1 MSEEFNLVLALVSMV
16 IWILF
21 SLELSTSSKETKE
34 NRRGK
39 LIVLMS
45 AGIVS
50 TIFVTLSLVQSI

>member
-1 MSEEFNLVLALVSMV
+1 MSEEFNLVLAIVSMV
-16 IWILF
+16 IWILL
-21 SLELSTSSKETKE
+21 SLELSATSKESKK

-50 TIFVTLSLVQSI
+50 TIFITLSLVRSI

>member
-1 MSEEFNLVLALVSMV
+1 MSEEFNLVLAIVSMV
-16 IWILF
+16 IWILL
-21 SLELSTSSKETKE
+21 SLELSATLKESKK

-50 TIFVTLSLVQSI
+50 TIFITLSLVRSI